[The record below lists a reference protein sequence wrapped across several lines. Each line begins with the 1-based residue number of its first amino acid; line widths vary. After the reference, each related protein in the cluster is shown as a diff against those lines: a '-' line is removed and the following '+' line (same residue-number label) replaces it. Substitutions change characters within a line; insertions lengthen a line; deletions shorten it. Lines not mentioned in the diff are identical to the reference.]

1 MKKTSVGSQ
10 DNSQVLKAQV
20 IRFHR
25 DRKEQDDVL
34 SPEEPAKLG
43 FFFFPEGRES
53 WRPARGSHMNK
64 HTEVTSSEPAPEC
77 PALLPINVAIDL
89 CCKVASFTFYV
100 CGVLYK
106 AGPRQD
112 SEVDCH
118 VACLFAPASHPANL
132 PPRHSST
139 T

>member
-1 MKKTSVGSQ
+1 
-10 DNSQVLKAQV
+10 
-20 IRFHR
+20 
-25 DRKEQDDVL
+25 
-34 SPEEPAKLG
+34 
-43 FFFFPEGRES
+43 
-53 WRPARGSHMNK
+53 MNK

-118 VACLFAPASHPANL
+118 VACLFAPAFIPSQPA
-132 PPRHSST
+132 SSSQQYDLT
-139 T
+139 CPTAESRR